1 MTKGVRDDVR
11 GEAMTLHSI
20 PPIEVDERRQI
31 YQYVERNGAV
41 KPGEIAERLVL
52 DPEKFNHHV
61 AILKRDGHLKARNG
75 HLEVA
80 LDGGTAE
87 EFTEAGV
94 HFTIRP
100 ARQDDLSGIV
110 GAIRET
116 VEEKRSVVAE
126 TVAEQL
132 DYEDALLRHN
142 DAETRMFFVSVVDDD
157 VVGWAHLQGPEVAK
171 LSHTAEVTVGVL
183 PEYRRH
189 GMGSHLIQRSLSWA
203 AEHGYEKLYNSI
215 PATNEIAASFLEAN
229 GWETEAI
236 RPDHY
241 RIDGEYV
248 AEQMFATRI

>member
-1 MTKGVRDDVR
+1 
-11 GEAMTLHSI
+11 MTLHSI
-20 PPIEVDERRQI
+20 PPIEADERRRI
-31 YQYVERNGAV
+31 YQYVEQHGAV
-41 KPGEIAERLVL
+41 KPGEIAERLNL
-52 DPEKFNHHV
+52 DPETYNHHL
-61 AILKRDGHLKARNG
+61 AILKRDGRLEARNG

-94 HFTIRP
+94 VFTIRP
-100 ARQDDLSGIV
+100 ARHDDLSGIV

-116 VEEKRSVVAE
+116 VEEKRYIVAE
-126 TVAEQL
+126 SVAEQL
-132 DYEDALLRHN
+132 DYEGALLRHN
-142 DAETRMFFVSVVDDD
+142 DAETRMFFVSVVDGD

-171 LSHTAEVTVGVL
+171 LAHTAEVTVGVL

-189 GMGSHLIQRSLSWA
+189 GMGSHLLHRSISWA

-215 PATNEIAASFLEAN
+215 PATNQAAASFLEEN

-236 RPDHY
+236 RANHY

-248 AEQMFATRI
+248 AEQMYARRI